1 MDSRKIQLTGGST
14 YIVSLPKT
22 WVTDKGINVGDP
34 VWITPLQD
42 GTLLLSPKLK
52 KEGVSRKK
60 VLTIDNESGEHLMRK
75 LIGMYIAGYN
85 TIEIKSKKNLKPELS
100 RAIRDFTK
108 MVVGP
113 EIIDEDRNRVLL
125 QDLINPNEFSQKKG
139 LRRMYLLV
147 RSMHVDAVAALTKGD
162 LELAKDVIVRDG
174 DVNRLDWMIAKQ
186 YNLILNNTEISTGA
200 AVTSEKSLNLMLISR
215 IIERI
220 GDHATKIAESIK
232 LLDGND
238 IDKRIT
244 DEIANSSDISLKILD
259 KSMKAFFSED
269 LNEANDT
276 IDMSTKLN
284 RASDALMK
292 KIRDQESEA
301 VVSLASIIESVR
313 RTGLYATD
321 ISEIAINYISSLER

>member
-14 YIVSLPKT
+14 YIVSLPKS
-22 WVTDKGINVGDP
+22 WVTDKGINAGDP

-42 GTLLLSPKLK
+42 GTLLLSPKIK
-52 KEGVSRKK
+52 KDSVARKK
-60 VLTIDNESGEHLMRK
+60 VLNIDSESGEHLIRK
-75 LIGMYIAGYN
+75 LIGVYIAGYN
-85 TIEIKSKKNLKPELS
+85 TIEIKSKKNLRPELS

-113 EIIDEDRNRVLL
+113 EIIDEDRKHVLL
-125 QDLINPNEFSQKKG
+125 QDLINPSEFSQKKG
-139 LRRMYLLV
+139 IRRMYLLV
-147 RSMHVDAVAALTKGD
+147 KSMHVDAVAALTKRD
-162 LELAKDVIVRDG
+162 VELAKDVIVRDG

-186 YNLILNNTEISTGA
+186 YNMILNNAEVAKGA
-200 AVTSEKSLNLMLISR
+200 GVTSEKSLNLMLISR

-220 GDHATKIAESIK
+220 GDHATKIAESIR
-232 LLDGND
+232 LLEESD
-238 IDKRIT
+238 IDEKII
-244 DEIANSSDISLKILD
+244 DEIAKSSDISLKILD
-259 KSMKAFFSED
+259 KSMNAFFTED

-276 IDMSTKLN
+276 IDMNIKLN
-284 RASDALMK
+284 RASDSLMK

-321 ISEIAINYISSLER
+321 ISEIAINYISSLG

>member
-14 YIVSLPKT
+14 YIVSLPKS
-22 WVTDKGINVGDP
+22 WVTDKGINAGDP
-34 VWITPLQD
+34 IWITPLQD

-52 KEGVSRKK
+52 KEGTSRKK
-60 VLTIDNESGEHLMRK
+60 VLNIDSESGEHLVRK

-85 TIEIKSKKNLKPELS
+85 TIEIKSKKSIKPELS
-100 RAIRDFTK
+100 RAIREFTK

-113 EIIDEDRNRVLL
+113 EIIDEDRKSVLL
-125 QDLINPNEFSQKKG
+125 QDLINPSEFSQKKG
-139 LRRMYLLV
+139 LRRMFLLV
-147 RSMHVDAVAALTKGD
+147 RSMHVDAIAALKRGD
-162 LELAKDVIVRDG
+162 MELAKDVIVRDG

-186 YNLILNNTEISTGA
+186 YNLILNNPEIAKGA
-200 AVTSEKSLNLMLISR
+200 GVTSEKSLNLMLISR

-220 GDHATKIAESIK
+220 GDHATKIAENIRM
-232 LLDGND
+232 LDGSD
-238 IDKRIT
+238 IHEKIT
-244 DEIANSSDISLKILD
+244 DEIASSSDISLKILD
-259 KSMKAFFSED
+259 KSMNAFFSED

-284 RASDALMK
+284 RASDSLMK
-292 KIRDQESEA
+292 KIRDQDSDV

-321 ISEIAINYISSLER
+321 ISEIAINYISSLG

>member
-14 YIVSLPKT
+14 YIVSLPKS
-22 WVTDKGINVGDP
+22 WVTEKGINVGDP

-60 VLTIDNESGEHLMRK
+60 VLNIDNESGEHLMRK

-113 EIIDEDRNRVLL
+113 EIIDEDRNCVLL
-125 QDLINPNEFSQKKG
+125 QDRINPHGLFLKKG

-186 YNLILNNTEISTGA
+186 YNLILNNTEVAKRAG
-200 AVTSEKSLNLMLISR
+200 VTNEKSLNLMLISR

-238 IDKRIT
+238 IDEGIT
-244 DEIANSSDISLKILD
+244 DEIAHSSDISLKILD
-259 KSMKAFFSED
+259 KSMNAFFSED
-269 LNEANDT
+269 LNEANET

-292 KIRDQESEA
+292 RIRDQESEA

-321 ISEIAINYISSLER
+321 ISEIAINYISSLG

>member
-14 YIVSLPKT
+14 YIVSLPKS
-22 WVTDKGINVGDP
+22 WVTDKGINAGDP
-34 VWITPLQD
+34 IWITPLQD
-42 GTLLLSPKLK
+42 GTLLLSPKIR

-60 VLTIDNESGEHLMRK
+60 VLNIDSETGEHLIRK

-85 TIEIKSKKNLKPELS
+85 TIEIKSKKNINPELS

-113 EIIDEDRNRVLL
+113 EIIVEDRKHVLL
-125 QDLINPNEFSQKKG
+125 QDLINPSEFSQKKG
-139 LRRMYLLV
+139 IRRMYLLV
-147 RSMHVDAVAALTKGD
+147 RSMHTDAIAALTKRD
-162 LELAKDVIVRDG
+162 KELAKDVIVRDG

-186 YNLILNNTEISTGA
+186 YNLILNNADISKGLG
-200 AVTSEKSLNLMLISR
+200 VTSEKSLNLMLISR

-220 GDHATKIAESIK
+220 GDHATKIAESVR

-238 IDKRIT
+238 INESIIN
-244 DEIANSSDISLKILD
+244 EIAHSSDISLKILD
-259 KSMKAFFSED
+259 KSMNAFFSED
-269 LNEANDT
+269 LNEANES

-284 RASDALMK
+284 RASDTVMK
-292 KIRDQESEA
+292 KIREQESDV

-321 ISEIAINYISSLER
+321 ISEIAINYISSLG

>member
-14 YIVSLPKT
+14 YIVSLPKS
-22 WVTDKGINVGDP
+22 WVMDKGINAGDP

-42 GTLLLSPKLK
+42 GNLLLSPKLN
-52 KEGVSRKK
+52 KEGASRKK
-60 VLTIDNESGEHLMRK
+60 VLNLDTESGEHLIRK

-85 TIEIKSKKNLKPELS
+85 TIEIKSKKKLKPEIS
-100 RAIRDFTK
+100 RAIREFTK

-113 EIIDEDRNRVLL
+113 EIIDEDRNRVIL
-125 QDLINPNEFSQKKG
+125 QDLINPSEFSQKKG

-147 RSMHVDAVAALTKGD
+147 RSMHVDAMTALTKGD
-162 LELAKDVIVRDG
+162 TELAKDVIVRDG

-186 YNLILNNTEISTGA
+186 YNLILNNTEIAKGA
-200 AVTSEKSLNLMLISR
+200 GVTSEKSLNLMLISR

-232 LLDGND
+232 PLEGSD
-238 IDKRIT
+238 IGEDIAG
-244 DEIANSSDISLKILD
+244 EIAHSSDIALKILD
-259 KSMKAFFSED
+259 KSMNAFFSED

-284 RASDALMK
+284 RASDSLMR
-292 KIRDQESEA
+292 KIRNHEGED
-301 VVSLASIIESVR
+301 VVPLASIIESVR

-321 ISEIAINYISSLER
+321 ISEIAINYISSLG